1 LQWRWK
7 APERQK
13 PSGASPEA
21 GSAAPLVVVAKVDN
35 ALRLSAVDR
44 RATSLGLTA
53 GMPLAN
59 ARAMLP
65 ALTVTAADEPAD
77 RKLLERIADWCERF
91 TPLVALDP
99 PHALLLDITGVAHLF
114 GGEAAMLDQVRSSLA
129 KQGFAVR
136 GAIAGTTTA
145 TRALARY
152 KDGASAPS
160 GKEAVFVAPL
170 PVEALNLDPVTTH
183 ALRRAG
189 LKTVGQ
195 VAPRDRAELT
205 ARFGAGMVFT
215 LDNALGRVEQP
226 ISPRIPLPDYSVE
239 HQFAEPIVT
248 QGAALAVLKAL
259 APRLAAMLEEYGN
272 GARRLE
278 AGFFRV
284 DGVLRRIVIETGK
297 PTREPAVIERL
308 FREKLDALA
317 DPLDPGFGYDLI
329 RLSAS
334 RVERTDP
341 ETIGLDGN
349 ANAERDISC
358 LIDRMAARFGSR
370 RILTF
375 QPNNT
380 HIPEAAAVAVP
391 AQYAKPTKAK
401 WETIGDR
408 GEAPRRPLRLFAQPE
423 PVDVIAEVPEGPP
436 LRFRWRRVLHTVAF
450 AEGPERIAMEWWRHQ
465 EPQPTRDYFRVEDG
479 EGKRFWLYRS
489 GVYGRETAAARW
501 FMHGIF
507 A

>member
-1 LQWRWK
+1 
-7 APERQK
+7 
-13 PSGASPEA
+13 
-21 GSAAPLVVVAKVDN
+21 
-35 ALRLSAVDR
+35 
-44 RATSLGLTA
+44 
-53 GMPLAN
+53 MPLAN

-65 ALTVTAADEPAD
+65 TLKVTAADKPTD

-99 PHALLLDITGVAHLF
+99 PRALLLDITGVAHLF
-114 GGEAAMLDQVRSSLA
+114 GGEAAMLEQVRSSFA
-129 KQGFAVR
+129 KQSFAVR
-136 GAIAGTTTA
+136 GAIAGMTA
-145 TRALARY
+145 AARALARY
-152 KDGASAPS
+152 KDGVIAPS
-160 GKEAVFVAPL
+160 DEEATFIAPL
-170 PVEALNLDPVTTH
+170 PIEALNLDPVTTH

-195 VAPRDRAELT
+195 VARRDRTELT

-226 ISPRIPLPDYSVE
+226 ISPRIPPPDYSVE

-248 QGAALAVLKAL
+248 QDAALTVLKAL
-259 APRLAAMLEEYGN
+259 AARLAAMLEEYGN

-284 DGVLRRIVIETGK
+284 DGVVGRIVIETAK

-308 FREKLDALA
+308 FREKLDALT

-329 RLSAS
+329 RLGAS
-334 RVERTDP
+334 RVERADL
-341 ETIGLDGN
+341 ETIGFDGN
-349 ANAERDISC
+349 ANAEKEISC
-358 LIDRMAARFGSR
+358 LVDSMAARFGSR

-375 QPNNT
+375 QPNDT
-380 HIPEAAAVAVP
+380 HIPESVAVAVP

-401 WETIGDR
+401 WEMIRDR

-436 LRFRWRRVLHTVAF
+436 LRFRWRRALHTVAF

-465 EPQPTRDYFRVEDG
+465 EPQPTRDYFRVEDK

-489 GVYGRETAAARW
+489 GIYGRETTVARW
-501 FMHGIF
+501 FMHGLF

>member
-1 LQWRWK
+1 LQRRRK
-7 APERQK
+7 ASETTK

-21 GSAAPLVVVAKVDN
+21 TSAAPLVVVAKVDN
-35 ALRLSAVDR
+35 ALRLAAVDR
-44 RATSLGLTA
+44 RATSLGLAA

-65 ALTVTAADEPAD
+65 ALDVTAADEPAD

-99 PHALLLDITGVAHLF
+99 PRALLLDITGVAHLF

-136 GAIAGTTTA
+136 GAIAGTTA
-145 TRALARY
+145 AARALARY
-152 KDGASAPS
+152 KDGATAPS
-160 GKEAVFVAPL
+160 GDEAVFIAPL

-195 VAPRDRAELT
+195 VASRDRVELT
-205 ARFGAGMVFT
+205 ARFDAGMVFT

-226 ISPRIPLPDYSVE
+226 ISPRIPPPDYSVE

-248 QGAALAVLKAL
+248 QNAALAVLKAL

-284 DGVLRRIVIETGK
+284 DGVLRRIVVETGK
-297 PTREPAVIERL
+297 PIREPAVIVRL
-308 FREKLDALA
+308 FCEKLDALA

-334 RVERTDP
+334 RVERADP
-341 ETIGLDGN
+341 ETVGLDGN
-349 ANAERDISC
+349 ANAEMEISC

-401 WETIGDR
+401 WETIRDR

-423 PVDVIAEVPEGPP
+423 PVDVIAEIPEGPP
-436 LRFRWRRVLHTVAF
+436 LRFRWRRALHTVAF

-489 GVYGRETAAARW
+489 GIYGRETAAARW